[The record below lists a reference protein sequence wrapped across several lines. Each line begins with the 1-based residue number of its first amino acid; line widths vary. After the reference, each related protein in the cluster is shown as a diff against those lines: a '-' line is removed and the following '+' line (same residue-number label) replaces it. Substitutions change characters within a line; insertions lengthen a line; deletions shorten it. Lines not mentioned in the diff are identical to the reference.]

1 MTSQIE
7 IPPSFSQLFRHR
19 SGRLLHPASTVL
31 QRYEL
36 CEDLA
41 CALVE
46 QAQSLYH
53 NGHSD
58 EAGVLLGLHG
68 AISGP
73 DTGLTHAEASWV
85 VQRLAELLQWKAPLL
100 PAAPTIPD

>member
-1 MTSQIE
+1 MTNQIE

-31 QRYEL
+31 ARYEL

-53 NGHSD
+53 GGHSD

-73 DTGLTHAEASWV
+73 DAGLSPSEAHWV

-100 PAAPTIPD
+100 PAAPATAD